1 MKYWNSEEIHYLIE
15 NYGTTPNPILS
26 DYLGKSRQA
35 VSLKAGRLGL
45 KKSII
50 IRSHERRSII
60 YSLNQRAF
68 INITPDICYVVGFI
82 LADGC
87 IGTNRMKISNTNYFI
102 LDKIRN
108 VLGSNHPIKQEHN
121 NFGKWHSLTIC
132 SMNIRDDLFMLGINP
147 RKSLN
152 AVLPNI
158 PDEHFSH
165 FLRGYFDGDGGVY
178 YSKRSGL
185 RIKFTSGSKKLLV
198 ETKQRIKKL
207 YKINGSDVVCDS
219 GRKNAFRLWYYG
231 SKAED
236 MANIMYKDSNDL
248 FIERKHNVF
257 KSYHNLSSL

>member
-15 NYGTTPNPILS
+15 NYGTTPNPVLA
-26 DYLGKSRQA
+26 DFLGKTRQA

-60 YSLNQRAF
+60 YSLNQHAF
-68 INITPDICYVVGFI
+68 VNPSQDVCYVVGFI
-82 LADGC
+82 LADGN
-87 IGTNRMKISNTNYFI
+87 IGNNRMKISNANYFI

-108 VLGSNHPIKQEHN
+108 VLGSNHPINEEKN
-121 NFGKWHSLTIC
+121 IFGKWYTLTIV
-132 SMNIRDDLFMLGINP
+132 SLNIRDDLIMLGINQN
-147 RKSLN
+147 KSLN
-152 AVLPNI
+152 AKLPKI
-158 PDEHFSH
+158 PNEHFSQ
-165 FLRGYFDGDGGVY
+165 FLRGYFDGDGGIY

-185 RIKFTSGSKKLLV
+185 RIKFTSGSEKLLV

-236 MANIMYKDSNDL
+236 IANIMYKDSNDL

-257 KSYHNLSSL
+257 KSYHN